1 MTSQNTQPSAL
12 PDSDFTKS
20 WRYKV
25 GFTMIVVGNL
35 SILSALFMPA
45 LGAGSGVVGAMVVG
59 GEIVSLA
66 SIVFLGKAGFKAI
79 KSKFLGFVKAS
90 YTSPVGKSRHYF
102 GIALLLTNLLIT
114 AILALYAADSMGAA
128 TPDGPHPIVWGLDL
142 EQQKTLVTWLF
153 LIDPIS
159 FLLAIY
165 VLGADWWDKFSRV
178 FVWEA
183 AETQ

>member
-1 MTSQNTQPSAL
+1 MTSQNNQPSAL

-66 SIVFLGKAGFKAI
+66 SIVFLGNAGFKAI

-90 YTSPVGKSRHYF
+90 YTSPVG
-102 GIALLLTNLLIT
+102 
-114 AILALYAADSMGAA
+114 
-128 TPDGPHPIVWGLDL
+128 
-142 EQQKTLVTWLF
+142 
-153 LIDPIS
+153 
-159 FLLAIY
+159 
-165 VLGADWWDKFSRV
+165 
-178 FVWEA
+178 
-183 AETQ
+183 

>member
-1 MTSQNTQPSAL
+1 MTTSDYHSIETPA
-12 PDSDFTKS
+12 DDFTKT

-35 SILSALFMPA
+35 GILLALVLPA
-45 LGAGSGVVGAMVVG
+45 LGVGAGTVGAMVVG

-79 KSKFLGFVKAS
+79 KSKFVGAVKAS
-90 YTSPVGKSRHYF
+90 YTEPVSKTRHYF
-102 GIALLLTNLLIT
+102 GITLLLTNLLVT

-142 EQQKTLVTWLF
+142 EQQKTMLNWVF

-165 VLGADWWDKFSRV
+165 VLGADWWGRFRRI

-183 AETQ
+183 ADS

>member
-1 MTSQNTQPSAL
+1 MTTQDTQSTATPET
-12 PDSDFTKS
+12 DFTKT

-25 GFTMIVVGNL
+25 GFAMIVVGNL
-35 SILSALFMPA
+35 GILTAMFLPV
-45 LGAGSGVVGAMVVG
+45 LGVGAGTVGAMVVG

-79 KSKFLGFVKAS
+79 KSKFVGAVKAS
-90 YTSPVGKSRHYF
+90 YTKPVGRTRHYF
-102 GIALLLTNLLIT
+102 GIALLLTNIL
-114 AILALYAADSMGAA
+114 AIAVLALYTADSMGAA
-128 TPDGPHPIVWGLDL
+128 TPHGPHPIVWGLDL
-142 EQQKTLVTWLF
+142 EQQKTLLFWVF

-165 VLGADWWDKFSRV
+165 VLGADWWDKFRRL

-183 AETQ
+183 PV